1 MWILLQ
7 NGYLYSRMYYNKIR
21 DTAYYWWHTYL
32 LFKCCLLV
40 IPIYSFLLL
49 IGLYCIL
56 YNIDVQSPLK
66 TIYELLILFF
76 SAAAIF
82 IIVLLLATLNGSH
95 NNNNNN
101 TNSSNITTIDDNFDS
116 EIISESL
123 SARRNYHRNSNSY
136 DLNDSDASDDSPNDR
151 RRRRSNYSRQY
162 RQQQRLSQSTNKTT
176 GVKSLASNIMTT
188 LFGDFDDPDYC
199 YGNSDVEISMDPSII
214 NDTDLLAAAAAAA
227 ENDDDPEALAATL
240 NAAQSRLFAAIDQT
254 ADNLEYFL
262 DHYDER
268 CHNIDE
274 DRIFGCRIRNDD
286 EDDDYDVGP
295 QQIIANPLLESS
307 KLTASTTSTSSVAA
321 ISFPTLIPP
330 MIQQHHQQQQQP
342 PNYSQKSSMIRTTQM
357 PLSPPIYT
365 NINQN
370 RMETINPSTVL
381 QMTILDDDDRPPS
394 YEEAIGSSNKFM

>member
-1 MWILLQ
+1 
-7 NGYLYSRMYYNKIR
+7 MYYNKIR

-82 IIVLLLATLNGSH
+82 IIVLLLATLN
-95 NNNNNN
+95 
-101 TNSSNITTIDDNFDS
+101 
-116 EIISESL
+116 ESL

-188 LFGDFDDPDYC
+188 LFDYC